1 MAESKSKNVGKILK
15 CPHCGSSDVS
25 FDVTIGKLKC
35 QHCKS
40 EIEPELVQ
48 DDENPAFLKGKIVG
62 SGAEKIIDSNSMIT
76 MKCTSCGA
84 AITLNTDE
92 AMSAR
97 CPWCRHTLSINDK
110 LPNGAVPDMILPF
123 RVTREYAFAEMAGYM
138 KEHKSLAKKQFVNDF
153 RPENLMG
160 VFLPYMVVDM
170 NVSAEMSGEGEHQT
184 RRYTVGSGDNE
195 ETRYDADLYSVHR
208 KFDLI
213 INDLT
218 IEASSDKLN
227 QNALINTNNIVNA
240 IMPFD
245 TQNAVKWD
253 ARLVKGYA
261 CEKRDVNINDLDK
274 KVKLQVEDIMR
285 YQMQD
290 SISLFDRGVRWDKMR
305 LEQKGVK
312 WNTAYMPVWLYCY
325 LDKKSNGESILH
337 YIAVNARTGEMV
349 GSSPVDVKRVLSII
363 FIVPLI
369 CLVVGQLIDAF
380 RIFLNSHTDIYIT
393 PGEPGLI
400 AFGLGFMWMLIT
412 GIGLGVT
419 AFGYRNKRARH
430 LHEKETSAAI
440 NNLEVDD
447 VFKEDRRGLRNS
459 QMTSRNDNRI
469 RGIQQQNAGMFVS
482 NKIAPGDSPK
492 YKAVRQSVVAPQKT
506 VSNNTDTAKAV
517 AIAAFIVVWILMIFA
532 MIASAMLSLL
542 F

>member
-62 SGAEKIIDSNSMIT
+62 SGAEKIIDSNSMVT

-123 RVTREYAFAEMAGYM
+123 RVTREYAFAEMAGCM

-153 RPENLMG
+153 KPENLMG

-213 INDLT
+213 IDDLT

-312 WNTAYMPVWLYCY
+312 WKTAYMPVWLYCY
-325 LDKKSNGESILH
+325 LDKKSNGEGILH

-369 CLVVGQLIDAF
+369 CLVVGHLIDAF
-380 RIFLNSHTDIYIT
+380 RIFLNSHTNIYIT

-447 VFKEDRRGLRNS
+447 VFKEDRRGLHNS
-459 QMTSRNDNRI
+459 QMTDRNDNRI
-469 RGIQQQNAGMFVS
+469 RGIQQQNAGIFVS
-482 NKIAPGDSPK
+482 NRIMPGDSPK

-506 VSNNTDTAKAV
+506 VSGNSDTAKAV
-517 AIAAFIVVWILMIFA
+517 AIAAFIVVVILIMFSSIAFA
-532 MIASAMLSLL
+532 MLAL
-542 F
+542 FF

>member
-40 EIEPELVQ
+40 EIEPELVE
-48 DDENPAFLKGKIVG
+48 DHENPAFLKGKIVG
-62 SGAEKIIDSNSMIT
+62 SGAEKIIDSNSMVT
-76 MKCTSCGA
+76 MKCTACGA
-84 AITLNTDE
+84 EITLNTDE

-123 RVTREYAFAEMAGYM
+123 RVTREYAFAEMCGYM

-153 RPENLMG
+153 KPENLMG

-170 NVSAEMSGEGEHQT
+170 NVNAEMSGEGEHQT
-184 RRYTVGSGDNE
+184 RRYTVGSGDDE

-213 INDLT
+213 IDDLT

-227 QNALINTNNIVNA
+227 QDALINTNNIVNA

-253 ARLVKGYA
+253 ARLVKSYA
-261 CEKRDVNINDLDK
+261 CEKRDVNITDLDK
-274 KVKLQVEDIMR
+274 KVKLQVEDVMR
-285 YQMQD
+285 YQMQNT
-290 SISLFDRGVRWDKMR
+290 ISLFDRGVRWDKMR
-305 LEQKGVK
+305 LVQKGVK
-312 WNTAYMPVWLYCY
+312 WKTDYMPVWLYCY
-325 LDKKSNGESILH
+325 LDKKNNSKSILH
-337 YIAVNARTGEMV
+337 SNAVNEQTGEVV
-349 GSSPVDVKRVLSII
+349 GSSPVDVKRALSIVFI
-363 FIVPLI
+363 FPIVCLI
-369 CLVVGQLIDAF
+369 IGHLIDVF
-380 RIFLNSHTDIYIT
+380 RIAISNRLGTYIT
-393 PGEPGLI
+393 PGGAGLV
-400 AFGLGFMWMLIT
+400 ALGISFMWVMIT
-412 GIGLGVT
+412 GIGISIT

-430 LHEKETSAAI
+430 LHEKDTSAVI

-447 VFKEDRRGLRNS
+447 VFKEDRHGLRNS
-459 QMTSRNDNRI
+459 QMIDRNDNRI
-469 RGIQQQNAGMFVS
+469 RGIQQQNAGLLMS
-482 NKIAPGDSPK
+482 NKITRSNSPK
-492 YKAVRQSVVAPQKT
+492 YVAVKESVVAPVKRT
-506 VSNNTDTAKAV
+506 TSGSDTGKAV
-517 AIAAFIVVWILMIFA
+517 AIAAFIVVVILIMFSSIAFA
-532 MIASAMLSLL
+532 MLAL
-542 F
+542 FF

>member
-1 MAESKSKNVGKILK
+1 MK

-25 FDVTIGKLKC
+25 FDVTISKLKC

-62 SGAEKIIDSNSMIT
+62 SGAEKIIDSDSMIT

-213 INDLT
+213 IDDLT

-312 WNTAYMPVWLYCY
+312 WKTAYMPVWLYCY
-325 LDKKSNGESILH
+325 LDKKSNGEGILH

-369 CLVVGQLIDAF
+369 CLVVGHLVDAF
-380 RIFLNSHTDIYIT
+380 RIFLNSHTDIYT
-393 PGEPGLI
+393 APGEPGLI
-400 AFGLGFMWMLIT
+400 AFGIGFMWMLIT

-506 VSNNTDTAKAV
+506 VSNNSDTAKAV
-517 AIAAFIVVWILMIFA
+517 VVAAFVVVWILIIFA
-532 MIASAMLSLL
+532 MIASTMLSLL